1 MFDEEPQETN
11 ILRDLFRRL
20 KSSSKAAVL
29 AIVGGLVTMQLL
41 VYLLA
46 RINSSPQ
53 DVHLALSLFFL
64 MFQRP
69 VFCCA
74 IALAI
79 MPFVLRNSLV
89 MPISNLLSHNFWFM
103 FARLTYGAYLSNQ
116 IFMMFRVFNSERGI
130 WACEIDAFLYFLA
143 YFTLSFVFSFIVTL
157 MVEMPVVNAYKIF
170 VLGQKVHTDHLY
182 DHPEITAAAGKAEIG
197 RKYEHLIK
205 SKHSNSNSNSTGSDG
220 AESLDLAASEA
231 QHALEKKHQVIPQK
245 PRKQFGTFSEPLRP
259 KKEE

>member
-1 MFDEEPQETN
+1 
-11 ILRDLFRRL
+11 
-20 KSSSKAAVL
+20 
-29 AIVGGLVTMQLL
+29 MQLL

-157 MVEMPVVNAYKIF
+157 TVEMPVVNAYKIF
-170 VLGQKVHTDHLY
+170 ILGQKVHTDHLY
-182 DHPEITAAAGKAEIG
+182 DHPEMTMAAGKAEIG

-231 QHALEKKHQVIPQK
+231 LNQMDKKH
-245 PRKQFGTFSEPLRP
+245 
-259 KKEE
+259 